1 MKKEWMDYYIYL
13 EELRKSGI
21 VNMFGARPYLEEHFN
36 IDKKLAEK
44 ILLSW
49 IKNYDEI
56 IEIIKD
62 KEQK

>member
-21 VNMFGARPYLEEHFN
+21 VNMFGARPYLEEHFS
-36 IDKKLAEK
+36 IDRKLAAE
-44 ILLSW
+44 ILLNW

-56 IEIIKD
+56 L
-62 KEQK
+62 QNL